1 MRGGHRPNAGR
12 KKGSKGKATIE
23 RERAVAEMTVKLQE
37 ALPNVFTGNA
47 HQLLMAVY
55 KNEDLPLPT
64 RIDAAKAA
72 ISHETPKLG
81 SIEHKGDAENPIEQN
96 SRVELVVIDAGDS
109 PGLRPAQ
116 AGAFTQTRPI

>member
-1 MRGGHRPNAGR
+1 MRGGARPGAGR
-12 KKGSKGKATIE
+12 KKGSRSKATVE

-81 SIEHKGDAENPIEQN
+81 SIEHKGDAENPVQTVTRIELSAPEIDNCQN
-96 SRVELVVIDAGDS
+96 SAA
-109 PGLRPAQ
+109 AQ
-116 AGAFTQTRPI
+116 AAMGIFGPS

>member
-12 KKGSKGKATIE
+12 KKGTKNTATVE
-23 RERAVAEMTVKLQE
+23 RQRAVAEMTVKLE
-37 ALPNVFTGNA
+37 ATLPNVFKGNA
-47 HQLLMAVY
+47 HELLMAVY

-72 ISHETPKLG
+72 IPHETPKL
-81 SIEHKGDAENPIEQN
+81 SSVEHKGDPDNPLEQN

-109 PGLRPAQ
+109 QGIRPSQ
-116 AGAFTQTRPI
+116 AGAITQTRPI